1 MIMKKVNKQQVSEP
15 KEETPALLSYKEE
28 LDEIRHLLSV
38 ICDTLQEIK
47 TPLHGGF

>member
-1 MIMKKVNKQQVSEP
+1 MIMKKTSKQVSEP
-15 KEETPALLSYKEE
+15 KEETPALLNYKEE

-47 TPLHGGF
+47 KPIRGGF

>member
-1 MIMKKVNKQQVSEP
+1 MKKVSKKEAPVQPETEQV
-15 KEETPALLSYKEE
+15 LNIKEE

-47 TPLHGGF
+47 NPLRGGY

>member
-1 MIMKKVNKQQVSEP
+1 MKKVSKKEAPVQPETGQV
-15 KEETPALLSYKEE
+15 LNIKEE

-47 TPLHGGF
+47 KPIRGGF